1 LGVWYS
7 MTIDYTEM
15 KKMIYQHKDQFI
27 TGLKN
32 VFSYRFAQEI
42 DTILFEIHGGFNGL
56 FNISITPMVEGE
68 EFGYEKIRDLLR
80 KVNFEVNLQ
89 PILDSD
95 DDDTYKEKNRKLNE
109 IAPDMIFQF
118 FVDCYE
124 EANGNQI
131 PYHCY
136 LRHHEA
142 DDVFDL
148 KNKSWL
154 IIDDLY
160 E

>member
-1 LGVWYS
+1 
-7 MTIDYTEM
+7 MIDQTEV
-15 KKMIYQHKDQFI
+15 KNIIYQHTDKFI
-27 TGLKN
+27 AGLKKF
-32 VFSYRFAQEI
+32 FSYRYASTV

-68 EFGYEKIRDLLR
+68 EYGYEKISDLLD
-80 KVNFEVNLQ
+80 KVNFDVELQ
-89 PILDSD
+89 QILHSD
-95 DDDTYKEKNRKLNE
+95 ENDTYKRKKRELNE

-118 FVDCYE
+118 FIECFE
-124 EANGNQI
+124 EAGGNQI
-131 PYHCY
+131 PYRCY

-154 IIDDLY
+154 IIDELY

>member
-1 LGVWYS
+1 
-7 MTIDYTEM
+7 MIIDQTEV
-15 KKMIYQHKDQFI
+15 KNIIYQHTDKFI
-27 TGLKN
+27 AGLKK
-32 VFSYRFAQEI
+32 VFSYRYASTV

-68 EFGYEKIRDLLR
+68 EYGYEKIRDLLI

-89 PILDSD
+89 PILHSD
-95 DDDTYKEKNRKLNE
+95 DNDTYKKKKTELND
-109 IAPDMIFQF
+109 IAPNYIFQLF
-118 FVDCYE
+118 TECFE
-124 EANGNQI
+124 EADGNQI
-131 PYHCY
+131 PYRFY

-142 DDVFDL
+142 DDVIDL